1 MPENVSR
8 YAIKQ
13 QNRTVYQQNKLEHS
27 YFNIF
32 TVRTSNTTSML
43 CQKMSTVTPLNNK
56 ITP

>member
-13 QNRTVYQQNKLEHS
+13 QNRTVYKQNKLEHS
-27 YFNIF
+27 CFNIF
-32 TVRTSNTTSML
+32 TVQTSNTTSML
-43 CQKMSTVTPLNNK
+43 RQKMSAVTPLNNK